1 MFEMEKVCL
10 SINNGSK
17 CFYVNER
24 EEVVNCCTAQALGK
38 RFYWYVFPIISPQG
52 KGYFYPNSWSLS
64 SSSSL
69 IWVCLMLYM
78 CVFFIF
84 KILQQQIW
92 NINCYFFFWQTFSKI
107 FVPLVFFPSWLPNS
121 THHWDICQH
130 TNTSDIAGQSATS
143 SQS

>member
-1 MFEMEKVCL
+1 MDISEVVARYRLHWVWRFCQQKLNMFEMEKVCL

-17 CFYVNER
+17 CFYVNAR
-24 EEVVNCCTAQALGK
+24 EEVVNWCTVQALGK

-84 KILQQQIW
+84 QILQQQIG
-92 NINCYFFFWQTFSKI
+92 NIIYYFFLANFLK
-107 FVPLVFFPSWLPNS
+107 
-121 THHWDICQH
+121 DICSPCLSPH
-130 TNTSDIAGQSATS
+130 H
-143 SQS
+143 